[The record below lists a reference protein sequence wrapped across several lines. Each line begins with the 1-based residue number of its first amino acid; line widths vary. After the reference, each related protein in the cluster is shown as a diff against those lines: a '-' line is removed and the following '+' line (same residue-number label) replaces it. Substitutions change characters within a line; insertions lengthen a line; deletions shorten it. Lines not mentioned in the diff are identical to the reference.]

1 MSNYSAE
8 DNRIFLYFVFNYLEL
23 ILIYEEVIFW
33 NVIIMTILVTG
44 ANGFIGS
51 NLVRELM
58 KDGEDIRVAIRKT
71 SDTRNID
78 DLDVDRVYWDIRNR
92 ETVKKALNGCDTLY
106 HTAAY
111 FAHWA
116 PDKSLFYDIN
126 VNGTKVLFEE
136 ALFQGLKKVI
146 YTSTSNTIGSH
157 GAGNYVK
164 EDAKFNGWDAG
175 DHYAIS
181 KYIAE
186 NEAKKLCE
194 KGLPLVIVN
203 PTLVIGVR
211 DRKPTPSGA
220 LIVDIV
226 NRDMPG
232 YIEGAINV
240 IDVEDVAR
248 GQIQAAQK
256 GKIGERYIF
265 GNENL
270 FVGDF
275 FKLIAEIAG
284 VDPPKLKIPYRI
296 ALLLGY
302 IFQLGARITKKPPIV
317 SVSQVRL
324 GRMGE
329 HFDCSKAVN
338 GLGLKQTPIKKTIE
352 KAINWFS
359 KNGYIKQ

>member
-1 MSNYSAE
+1 M
-8 DNRIFLYFVFNYLEL
+8 
-23 ILIYEEVIFW
+23 
-33 NVIIMTILVTG
+33 
-44 ANGFIGS
+44 GS
-51 NLVRELM
+51 NVVRELI
-58 KDGEDIRVAIRKT
+58 KDGADVRVTIRKD

-78 DLDVDRVYWDIRNR
+78 DLDVEKVYCDILDK
-92 ETVKKALNGCDTLY
+92 ESVKSALKGCDTLY
-106 HTAAY
+106 HIAAY

-116 PDKSLFYDIN
+116 PDKKLFYDIN
-126 VNGTKVLFEE
+126 VEGTKNLLEE
-136 ALFQGLKKVI
+136 SLFQGLEKVV

-157 GAGNYVK
+157 GAGNFVK
-164 EDAKFNGWDAG
+164 EDAEFNGWEAG

-181 KYIAE
+181 KYLAE
-186 NEAKKLCE
+186 IEAKKICE

-220 LIVDIV
+220 LIVDIA
-226 NRDMPG
+226 NGDMPG

-248 GQIQAAQK
+248 GHIQAAQK
-256 GKIGERYIF
+256 GRIGERYLF

-270 FVGDF
+270 YVGDF

-284 VDPPKLKIPYRI
+284 VKSPKRKIPYRV

-302 IFQLGARITKKPPIV
+302 LFQVGARITKKPPIV

-324 GRMGE
+324 GKMGE
-329 HFDCSKAVN
+329 HFDCSKAVYE
-338 GLGLKQTPIKKTIE
+338 LGLKQTPIKKTIE
-352 KAINWFS
+352 KAINWFRE
-359 KNGYIKQ
+359 NGYIK

>member
-1 MSNYSAE
+1 
-8 DNRIFLYFVFNYLEL
+8 
-23 ILIYEEVIFW
+23 
-33 NVIIMTILVTG
+33 MTVLVTG
-44 ANGFIGS
+44 ANGFMGS
-51 NLVRELM
+51 NIIRELI
-58 KDGEDIRVAIRKT
+58 KEGTDVRVTIRND

-78 DLDVDRVYWDIRNR
+78 DLDVEKIYCDIRDKQS
-92 ETVKKALNGCDTLY
+92 VKIALQGCDTLY
-106 HTAAY
+106 HVAAL

-116 PDKSLFYDIN
+116 PKKKLFYDIN
-126 VNGTKVLFEE
+126 VEGTRTLLEE
-136 ALFQGLKKVI
+136 ALSQGIKKVV

-157 GAGNYVK
+157 GAGNFVK
-164 EDAKFNGWDAG
+164 EDAEFNGWEAR

-181 KYIAE
+181 KYLAE
-186 NEAKKLCE
+186 IEARKICE

-211 DRKPTPSGA
+211 DCKPTPSGA
-220 LIVDIV
+220 LIVDIA
-226 NRDMPG
+226 NGDMPG

-256 GKIGERYIF
+256 GRIGERYLF

-275 FKLIAEIAG
+275 FKLIAEITG
-284 VDPPKLKIPYRI
+284 VKPPKRKIPYRI
-296 ALLLGY
+296 ALSLGY
-302 IFQLGARITKKPPIV
+302 LFQMGARIKKNSPLV

-324 GRMGE
+324 GKMGE

-338 GLGLKQTPIKKTIE
+338 ELGLKQTPIKKTIE
-352 KAINWFS
+352 KAIKWFRE
-359 KNGYIKQ
+359 NGYLK

>member
-1 MSNYSAE
+1 
-8 DNRIFLYFVFNYLEL
+8 
-23 ILIYEEVIFW
+23 
-33 NVIIMTILVTG
+33 MTVLVTG
-44 ANGFIGS
+44 ANGFMGS
-51 NLVRELM
+51 NVVRELI
-58 KDGEDIRVAIRKT
+58 KDGADVRVTIRKD

-78 DLDVDRVYWDIRNR
+78 DLDVETVFCDIRDK
-92 ETVKKALNGCDTLY
+92 ESVKSALKGCDTLY

-111 FAHWA
+111 FAHWVA
-116 PDKSLFYDIN
+116 DKKLFYNIN
-126 VNGTKVLFEE
+126 VEGTKNLLEE
-136 ALFQGLKKVI
+136 ALFQGLEKVV

-157 GAGNYVK
+157 GAGNFVK
-164 EDAKFNGWDAG
+164 EDAEFNGWEAG

-181 KYIAE
+181 KYLAE
-186 NEAKKLCE
+186 IEAKKICE

-220 LIVDIV
+220 LIVDIA
-226 NRDMPG
+226 NGNMPG

-248 GQIQAAQK
+248 GHIQAAQK
-256 GKIGERYIF
+256 GRIGERYLF

-270 FVGDF
+270 YVGDF

-284 VDPPKLKIPYRI
+284 VKPPKRKIPYRV

-302 IFQLGARITKKPPIV
+302 LFQVGARITKKPPIV

-324 GRMGE
+324 GKMGE

-338 GLGLKQTPIKKTIE
+338 ELGLKQTPIKKTIE
-352 KAINWFS
+352 KAIDWFRE
-359 KNGYIKQ
+359 NGHIK

>member
-1 MSNYSAE
+1 M
-8 DNRIFLYFVFNYLEL
+8 IK
-23 ILIYEEVIFW
+23 
-33 NVIIMTILVTG
+33 MTVLVTG
-44 ANGFIGS
+44 ANGFMGS
-51 NLVRELM
+51 NIVRELI
-58 KDGEDIRVAIRKT
+58 KDGADVRVTIRKD

-78 DLDVDRVYWDIRNR
+78 DLDVETVFCDIRDK
-92 ETVKKALNGCDTLY
+92 ESVKSALKGCDTLY

-116 PDKSLFYDIN
+116 ADKKLFYNIN
-126 VNGTKVLFEE
+126 VEGTKNLLEE
-136 ALFQGLKKVI
+136 ALFQGLEKVV

-157 GAGNYVK
+157 GAGNFVK
-164 EDAKFNGWDAG
+164 EDAEFNGWEAG

-181 KYIAE
+181 KYLAE
-186 NEAKKLCE
+186 IEAKKICE

-220 LIVDIV
+220 LIVDIA
-226 NRDMPG
+226 NGDMPG

-248 GQIQAAQK
+248 GHIQAAQK
-256 GKIGERYIF
+256 GRIGERYLF

-270 FVGDF
+270 YVGDF

-284 VDPPKLKIPYRI
+284 VKPPKRKIPYRV

-302 IFQLGARITKKPPIV
+302 LFQVGARITKKPPIV

-324 GRMGE
+324 GKMGE

-338 GLGLKQTPIKKTIE
+338 ELGLKQTPIKKTIE
-352 KAINWFS
+352 KAINWFRE
-359 KNGYIKQ
+359 NGYIK

>member
-1 MSNYSAE
+1 
-8 DNRIFLYFVFNYLEL
+8 
-23 ILIYEEVIFW
+23 
-33 NVIIMTILVTG
+33 MTVLVTG
-44 ANGFIGS
+44 ANGFMGS
-51 NLVRELM
+51 NIVRELI
-58 KDGEDIRVAIRKT
+58 KDGADVRVTIRKD

-78 DLDVDRVYWDIRNR
+78 DLDVETVFCDIRDK
-92 ETVKKALNGCDTLY
+92 ESVKSALKGCDTLY
-106 HTAAY
+106 HSAAY

-116 PDKSLFYDIN
+116 ADKKLFYNIN
-126 VNGTKVLFEE
+126 VEGTKNLLEE
-136 ALFQGLKKVI
+136 ALFQGLEKVV

-157 GAGNYVK
+157 GAGNFVK
-164 EDAKFNGWDAG
+164 EDAEFNGWEAG

-181 KYIAE
+181 KYLAE
-186 NEAKKLCE
+186 IEAKKICE

-220 LIVDIV
+220 LIVDIA
-226 NRDMPG
+226 NGDMPG

-248 GQIQAAQK
+248 GHIQAAQK
-256 GKIGERYIF
+256 GRIGERYLF

-270 FVGDF
+270 YVGDF

-284 VDPPKLKIPYRI
+284 VKPPKRKIPYRV

-302 IFQLGARITKKPPIV
+302 LFQVGARITKKPPIV

-324 GRMGE
+324 GKMGE

-338 GLGLKQTPIKKTIE
+338 ELGLKQTPIKKTIE
-352 KAINWFS
+352 KAINWFRE
-359 KNGYIKQ
+359 NGYIK

>member
-1 MSNYSAE
+1 
-8 DNRIFLYFVFNYLEL
+8 
-23 ILIYEEVIFW
+23 
-33 NVIIMTILVTG
+33 MTVLVTG
-44 ANGFIGS
+44 ANGFMGS
-51 NLVRELM
+51 NIVRELI
-58 KDGEDIRVAIRKT
+58 KDGADVRVTIRKD

-78 DLDVDRVYWDIRNR
+78 DLDVETVFCDIRDK
-92 ETVKKALNGCDTLY
+92 ESVKSALKGCDTLY
-106 HTAAY
+106 HSAAY

-116 PDKSLFYDIN
+116 ADKKLFYNIN
-126 VNGTKVLFEE
+126 VEGTKNLLEE
-136 ALFQGLKKVI
+136 ALFQGLEKVV

-157 GAGNYVK
+157 GAGNFVK
-164 EDAKFNGWDAG
+164 EDAEFNGWEAG

-181 KYIAE
+181 KYLAE
-186 NEAKKLCE
+186 IEAKKICE

-220 LIVDIV
+220 LIVDIA
-226 NRDMPG
+226 NGDMPG

-248 GQIQAAQK
+248 GHIQAAQK
-256 GKIGERYIF
+256 GRIGERYLF

-270 FVGDF
+270 YVGDF

-284 VDPPKLKIPYRI
+284 VKPPKRKIPYRV

-302 IFQLGARITKKPPIV
+302 LFQVGARITKKPPIV

-324 GRMGE
+324 GKMGE
-329 HFDCSKAVN
+329 HFDCSKAIN
-338 GLGLKQTPIKKTIE
+338 ELGLKQTPIKKTIE
-352 KAINWFS
+352 KAINWFRE
-359 KNGYIKQ
+359 NGYIK